1 MSGGYF
7 SYKQFELQRIADE
20 IEQLVLEDAR
30 HDWDDKLHEQTIDEF
45 KEAIRLLRRAYIYVQ
60 RIDWLA
66 SGDDTQHEFAQRL
79 HQQLKDQDV

>member
-7 SYKQFELQRIADE
+7 NYKQFELQRIADE

-66 SGDDTQHEFAQRL
+66 SGDDTQIEFLQRL
-79 HQQLKDQDV
+79 QKQLKEQDV

>member
-20 IEQLVLEDAR
+20 IEQLILEDSR

-45 KEAIRLLRRAYIYVQ
+45 KEAIRLLRRTYIYVQ

-66 SGDDTQHEFAQRL
+66 SGDDTQIEFHQRL
-79 HQQLKDQDV
+79 HAQLKDQNV

>member
-30 HDWDDKLHEQTIDEF
+30 HDWDEKYSAETIDELH
-45 KEAIRLLRRAYIYVQ
+45 EAIRLLRRAYIYVQ

-66 SGDDTQHEFAQRL
+66 SGDDTEVDFHKRL

>member
-1 MSGGYF
+1 MSGGHF
-7 SYKQFELQRIADE
+7 DYKQFELQRIADE

-30 HDWDDKLHEQTIDEF
+30 HDWDDKLHEQTIYEF

-79 HQQLKDQDV
+79 HAQLKEQDV